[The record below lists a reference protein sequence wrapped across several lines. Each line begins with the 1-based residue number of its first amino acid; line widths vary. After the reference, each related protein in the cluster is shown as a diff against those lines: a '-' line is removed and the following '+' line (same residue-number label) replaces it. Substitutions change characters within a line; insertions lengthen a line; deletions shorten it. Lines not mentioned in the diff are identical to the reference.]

1 MCLNWVDQKTQEA
14 IYGNIRVDKNHMI
27 FLMKDSGQ
35 GLSRLDTNTPMFYPM
50 VDKSLNPE

>member
-1 MCLNWVDQKTQEA
+1 MRLNWVDQKTQEA

-35 GLSRLDTNTPMFYPM
+35 GLSRLDTNTQMFYPM

>member
-35 GLSRLDTNTPMFYPM
+35 GLSRLDTNTQMFYPM